1 MDLMK
6 AMKAWSVQD
15 SSETYNIRNWGKGY
29 FGINEEGNVAVFP
42 SKRPEQS
49 VDLKK
54 LVDQLITRG
63 INLPVLVRFTDILKH
78 RVGEMHEVFK
88 TAITENNYTGT
99 YSCVYPI
106 KVNQQRHV
114 VEEIVEFGKPFGFGL
129 EAGSKPELL
138 AVLALMNNGDAPIIC
153 NGFKDDEFIETVILA
168 QKLGKHVIPVVEKFT
183 ELELIVKY
191 AEKHG
196 IRPAIG
202 VRVKLATRG
211 SGRWESSGGM
221 RSKFGLFV
229 AEVLKALEY
238 LKERKMEDCLKLMH
252 FHLGSQI
259 TNIRTVKTALNEAA
273 RIYAELVR
281 AGAGME
287 YIDVGGGLGIDYDG
301 SQTNFESSINYSLQE
316 YANDVVFRIKSVC
329 DEAGVKHPH
338 IISESGRAMVAYHSV
353 LIFNVLGVSG
363 FDAFDVPSVL
373 PEGKP
378 GADGVVEEIPQ
389 PVKELFESYRDVTK
403 KNFQEV
409 YHDAIQQ
416 RDEALNLFNLGYL
429 SLELRSLTEK
439 LFWGVCGRVLK
450 ILKEGDSTGGVGGGD
465 DFENLE
471 AQLSDTYFC
480 NFSLFQSMPDSWA
493 IKQLFPVMPI
503 HRLKE
508 EPTRRGV
515 LADITCDSDGK
526 IDSFIDLRDVKK
538 TLELHEYNGSEYY
551 IGAFLVGAYQEI
563 LGDLHNLLGD
573 TNAVHVT
580 VGENGEASIEEV
592 VRGDTVREVLS
603 YVQFNAD
610 ELIGKLRKQVEC
622 AVREKKI
629 TLEEGTQLMRYY
641 EDGMADIRTWK
652 SRARID
658 IPKTWEAIAGKCG
671 HAAFGAASRAVIWP
685 ILIKAHFSFFGATNT
700 RPVMSATLC
709 GSSTRYF
716 WPLLVTMTKG
726 SNGLCSNKSLSS
738 SGTLSS

>member
-1 MDLMK
+1 MDLIK
-6 AMKAWSVQD
+6 ALKAWTIQD
-15 SSETYNIRNWGKGY
+15 SAELYNIRNWGKGY
-29 FGINEEGNVAVFP
+29 FGINPEGNV
-42 SKRPEQS
+42 S
-49 VDLKK
+49 VHPDRQEGRGIDLKK
-54 LVDQLITRG
+54 LVDDLILRG

-78 RVGEMHEVFK
+78 RLGELHEAFK
-88 TAITENNYTGT
+88 TAITENGYNGT
-99 YSCVYPI
+99 YACVYPI

-114 VEEIVEFGKPFGFGL
+114 VEEIVEFGKPYGFGL

-138 AVLALMNNGDAPIIC
+138 AVLALANNGDAPIIC

-168 QKLGKHVIPVVEKFT
+168 QKLGKKVIPVVEKFT

-196 IRPAIG
+196 VRPLIG
-202 VRVKLATRG
+202 VRVKLATKG
-211 SGRWESSGGM
+211 SGRWESSGGA

-238 LKERKMEDCLKLMH
+238 LKARNMQDCLKLMH

-273 RIYAELVR
+273 RIYAELAR

-287 YIDVGGGLGIDYDG
+287 YLDVGGGLGVDYDG

-316 YANDVVFRIKSVC
+316 YASDVVFRIKSVC

-353 LIFNVLGVSG
+353 LVFNVLGVSG
-363 FDAFDVPSVL
+363 FDLFDVPAAL
-373 PEGKP
+373 PE
-378 GADGVVEEIPQ
+378 AEEIPQ
-389 PVKELFESYRDVTK
+389 PVRDLFDSYREITK
-403 KNFQEV
+403 KNFQEQ

-439 LFWGVCGRVLK
+439 LFWGVCGKILK
-450 ILKEGDSTGGVGGGD
+450 ILKDSDYVGD
-465 DFENLE
+465 DFESLE

-508 EPTRRGV
+508 EPNRRGV

-580 VGENGEASIEEV
+580 MDGQGNVSIDEV

-603 YVQFNAD
+603 YVQFD
-610 ELIGKLRKQVEC
+610 SEELEGKLRKQVE
-622 AVREKKI
+622 AALREKRL

-641 EDGMADIRTWK
+641 ENGMRGYTYLEEP
-652 SRARID
+652 S
-658 IPKTWEAIAGKCG
+658 
-671 HAAFGAASRAVIWP
+671 AF
-685 ILIKAHFSFFGATNT
+685 
-700 RPVMSATLC
+700 
-709 GSSTRYF
+709 
-716 WPLLVTMTKG
+716 
-726 SNGLCSNKSLSS
+726 
-738 SGTLSS
+738 